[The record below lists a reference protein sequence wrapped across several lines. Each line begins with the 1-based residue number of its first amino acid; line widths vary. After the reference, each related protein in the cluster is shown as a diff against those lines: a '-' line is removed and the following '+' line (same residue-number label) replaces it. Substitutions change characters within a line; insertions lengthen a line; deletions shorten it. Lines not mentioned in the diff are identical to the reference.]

1 MCKTYLVFLAQHVY
15 LTLLQILTYVSVQSA
30 FQHGIMAP
38 FRRPHRDPPPPQLPQ
53 PERHM
58 EIEVRDRLAGG
69 DAPHHEQRRQPADGQ
84 LHRNRV
90 YKRRTNKPREMA
102 AELFVETLRRADRP
116 YSEDETDSVQHDER
130 QDLSR
135 FSDTEH
141 QEDTQEEQ
149 AEARVHN
156 TSADGAQSNTK
167 PAPSD
172 SHHSET
178 KPLKVD
184 KNSSKDELSR
194 TGDAPESPAE
204 GRPSRVDVEVS
215 YSQNT

>member
-1 MCKTYLVFLAQHVY
+1 
-15 LTLLQILTYVSVQSA
+15 
-30 FQHGIMAP
+30 MAP
-38 FRRPHRDPPPPQLPQ
+38 FRRPHRDPPPQLLQ
-53 PERHM
+53 QQRHIQ
-58 EIEVRDRLAGG
+58 EIEDSDRLAGG
-69 DAPHHEQRRQPADGQ
+69 DAPHHEQRRQAPDRQ

-90 YKRRTNKPREMA
+90 YERRANRPREMA
-102 AELFVETLRRADRP
+102 ADLFVETLRQDDRP
-116 YSEDETDSVQHDER
+116 YSEDERDSVQHDEM

-135 FSDTEH
+135 VSDTEN
-141 QEDTQEEQ
+141 QEDTQEQ
-149 AEARVHN
+149 RAEARVHN
-156 TSADGAQSNTK
+156 TSTDCSQSNTK

-194 TGDAPESPAE
+194 TGDAPESPAK

-215 YSQNT
+215 FPQNT

>member
-1 MCKTYLVFLAQHVY
+1 
-15 LTLLQILTYVSVQSA
+15 
-30 FQHGIMAP
+30 
-38 FRRPHRDPPPPQLPQ
+38 
-53 PERHM
+53 
-58 EIEVRDRLAGG
+58 
-69 DAPHHEQRRQPADGQ
+69 
-84 LHRNRV
+84 
-90 YKRRTNKPREMA
+90 MA
-102 AELFVETLRRADRP
+102 AELFVETLRRADHP
-116 YSEDETDSVQHDER
+116 YNEDETDSVQQDER
-130 QDLSR
+130 QDLSNV
-135 FSDTEH
+135 SDAEY

-194 TGDAPESPAE
+194 TGDAPEPPAK
-204 GRPSRVDVEVS
+204 GAPSQVDVEVS
-215 YSQNT
+215 FSQNT

>member
-1 MCKTYLVFLAQHVY
+1 
-15 LTLLQILTYVSVQSA
+15 
-30 FQHGIMAP
+30 MAP

-53 PERHM
+53 PQRHVQ
-58 EIEVRDRLAGG
+58 EIEDCDRLAGG
-69 DAPHHEQRRQPADGQ
+69 DAPHHEQWRQAPDMQ

-90 YKRRTNKPREMA
+90 YKRRANRPREMA

-116 YSEDETDSVQHDER
+116 HSENETDSVQHDAE

-135 FSDTEH
+135 VSDTEN
-141 QEDTQEEQ
+141 QEDTQEER
-149 AEARVHN
+149 AEAHVRD
-156 TSADGAQSNTK
+156 TSADGAQINTK

-178 KPLKVD
+178 KPRKVD

-204 GRPSRVDVEVS
+204 GRPSQVDVEVS
-215 YSQNT
+215 FSQTT